1 MSYGGGYGGG
11 GGGCELSSLSPSQPV
26 RAPSHSPSR
35 AFTSSWADPPL
46 ISSPLLGAR
55 ACPSDGGGGGGYGG
69 GGGGCRSPFSPPTS
83 QQLRI
88 GRSSLTTPLFPILVT
103 QTAAVAEATA
113 AAEVAA
119 TVAAEAATAEVRM
132 APAAVATAE
141 GALAEVRPKNA
152 HQHIPHR
159 QSGVPFAV
167 RTGAHQHVLADLKP
181 SRLCCRWRRR
191 PHGSARRRPRQ
202 GHLGPGRAPQ
212 AREELLHRGP
222 CRLCPVRGR
231 SDRLPDLAP
240 DGRPGPGR
248 QEAHHD
254 VPGGRLPALHPPG
267 DPRHELPLALADS
280 VPGLADGPLG
290 SRHGRRR
297 RDWLRKDDRLCP
309 ARHVRPLAR
318 SRSLARCC
326 TVC

>member
-1 MSYGGGYGGG
+1 MIIASASVRLSSPRLVSRAMEASRPYRKPKWRPLATPSVYGPRGVNPLAVYAPLPRAARPAHFLEPGAKARPSGGRCAFSQRIPSLRTSLRQHHLPTPFPPPSVSVSRLAFSFSLFFLSFSTHTKSVMSYGGGYGGG

-167 RTGAHQHVLADLKP
+167 RAGA
-181 SRLCCRWRRR
+181 R
-191 PHGSARRRPRQ
+191 
-202 GHLGPGRAPQ
+202 
-212 AREELLHRGP
+212 
-222 CRLCPVRGR
+222 
-231 SDRLPDLAP
+231 
-240 DGRPGPGR
+240 
-248 QEAHHD
+248 
-254 VPGGRLPALHPPG
+254 
-267 DPRHELPLALADS
+267 
-280 VPGLADGPLG
+280 
-290 SRHGRRR
+290 
-297 RDWLRKDDRLCP
+297 
-309 ARHVRPLAR
+309 
-318 SRSLARCC
+318 
-326 TVC
+326 